1 MRNSAKPSWFA
12 RLRRDQRLFAALALF
27 LLFAHTLQPLAV
39 AQASASGHLVI
50 CTMLGAD
57 PLPDG
62 TPVQHDSCGECVV
75 GACGLKTLAKAIVVA
90 VPAWEPVLAVAEA
103 PLPTRDTFSPQSLP
117 PERPPGIRAPPSFA

>member
-12 RLRRDQRLFAALALF
+12 RLRGDQRLFAALALF

-50 CTMLGAD
+50 CTMLGAE

-62 TPVQHDSCGECVV
+62 TPVHHDSCGECVV
-75 GACGLKTLAKAIVVA
+75 GTCGLKTLAKAIVVA

-103 PLPTRDTFSPQSLP
+103 PLPSHDTFSPESLP